1 MKKAEILPN
10 MTAIWLRNQTT
21 EFLLGT
27 DRRKF
32 TLSILVE
39 AEIPRGGR
47 GSENFSQ
54 KPKFSGHFLLT
65 SSLNDKITVTWL
77 PSIHVPT
84 KSTVAQNLPIVHL
97 GGERVECC
105 CTRNRNLSH
114 KVGNCIFQRP
124 KLTLARANPAKF
136 IPSNYFIVLSN

>member
-1 MKKAEILPN
+1 MSPIRDDLSRKSLLKFGISLKIGGEGFGIMEKAEILPN

-32 TLSILVE
+32 ALSVLVE

-65 SSLNDKITVTWL
+65 SSL
-77 PSIHVPT
+77 SI
-84 KSTVAQNLPIVHL
+84 
-97 GGERVECC
+97 
-105 CTRNRNLSH
+105 
-114 KVGNCIFQRP
+114 
-124 KLTLARANPAKF
+124 
-136 IPSNYFIVLSN
+136 

>member
-27 DRRKF
+27 DCRKF
-32 TLSILVE
+32 ALSVLVE

-54 KPKFSGHFLLT
+54 KLKFSGQFLLT
-65 SSLNDKITVTWL
+65 VSLNGFPNQT
-77 PSIHVPT
+77 
-84 KSTVAQNLPIVHL
+84 
-97 GGERVECC
+97 GR
-105 CTRNRNLSH
+105 
-114 KVGNCIFQRP
+114 
-124 KLTLARANPAKF
+124 
-136 IPSNYFIVLSN
+136 